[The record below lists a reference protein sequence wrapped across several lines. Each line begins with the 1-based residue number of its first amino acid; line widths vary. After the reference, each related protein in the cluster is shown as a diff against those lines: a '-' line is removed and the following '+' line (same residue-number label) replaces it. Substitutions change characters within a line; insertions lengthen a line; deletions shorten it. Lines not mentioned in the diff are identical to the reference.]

1 MGETTIRLLEV
12 KPLSSMGVNRTLL
25 KLTLSVYATKK
36 SICGLNYPSIISG
49 LLSKRLPWRTGG
61 GFEANTQQ

>member
-25 KLTLSVYATKK
+25 KLTLSVHDAIY
-36 SICGLNYPSIISG
+36 GLNYRSMISG
-49 LLSKRLPWRTGG
+49 LQSKRLPWRTGG